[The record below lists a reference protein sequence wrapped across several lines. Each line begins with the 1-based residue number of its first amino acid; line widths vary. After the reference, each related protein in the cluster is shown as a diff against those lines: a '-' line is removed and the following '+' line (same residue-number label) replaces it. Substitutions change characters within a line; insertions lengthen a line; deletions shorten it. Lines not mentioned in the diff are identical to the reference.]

1 MNFFIYSVLSL
12 VGMNQ
17 VMAVTIAPIV
27 STFGDNFRSGET
39 TVSLSSSVSNYDYAI
54 PYSYIFS
61 ESSIALALS
70 LIDYNQVF
78 DSSNRT
84 YYYLYDNVPTPSNNT
99 HAVFR
104 VFIGYPASTSR
115 AKVRYLASMTSLF
128 SDNFRI
134 VTVSFSPGVMAPNSY
149 FKYNLT
155 QTYNLTSFDSV
166 TFMSGVDATRYNGTS
181 YYYYITFGYW
191 PPLIMI
197 AAGLSYMNY
206 TNLQVTLI
214 YVNPQVTDVTY
225 RIPFLA
231 PYGSN
236 TGTTNSKIY

>member
-1 MNFFIYSVLSL
+1 
-12 VGMNQ
+12 
-17 VMAVTIAPIV
+17 
-27 STFGDNFRSGET
+27 
-39 TVSLSSSVSNYDYAI
+39 VSNYDYAI

-134 VTVSFSPGVMAPNSY
+134 VTVSFSPGALAPY
-149 FKYNLT
+149 GFFKYNLT
-155 QTYNLTSFDSV
+155 QTFNLTTYDCIAI
-166 TFMSGVDATRYNGTS
+166 MSGVDASRFNGTS
-181 YYYYITFGYW
+181 YYYYITFAYW
-191 PPLIMI
+191 PAMI
-197 AAGLSYMNY
+197 YVDAGLSSMNY
-206 TNLQVTLI
+206 TNLQVTI
-214 YVNPQVTDVTY
+214 IFVNPQVTDATY